1 MDGHLIRQNEL
12 HLAAILTIEWVSA
25 GVYTGGADYSLKF
38 TYFNTSQIEEPQHLC
53 WLGENERGNRINE
66 LALIQPHLDQFND

>member
-38 TYFNTSQIEEPQHLC
+38 TYFNTNQIEEPQHLC